1 MAQFNKIPNKVTSP
15 NKSVKDKQ
23 ANISRIPLSISPKP
37 SKNILAKSKFYK
49 KNQILT
55 LNFQLNKYLY
65 TQASKSNVK
74 DIVKIKNIFP
84 KLSANKVSEI
94 HKVINNSSQKDK
106 PRLNITTK
114 DLLRKNIIISMR
126 LINASRVM
134 SKATIYISNINK
146 LFKRVK
152 SEISVN
158 FI

>member
-1 MAQFNKIPNKVTSP
+1 MEWNFLLIIYESGWDKLAANKNKNSFKQCVFVQFNRKLSNNIPVKSLLT

-114 DLLRKNIIISMR
+114 DLLRNNDIFS
-126 LINASRVM
+126 
-134 SKATIYISNINK
+134 
-146 LFKRVK
+146 
-152 SEISVN
+152 
-158 FI
+158 